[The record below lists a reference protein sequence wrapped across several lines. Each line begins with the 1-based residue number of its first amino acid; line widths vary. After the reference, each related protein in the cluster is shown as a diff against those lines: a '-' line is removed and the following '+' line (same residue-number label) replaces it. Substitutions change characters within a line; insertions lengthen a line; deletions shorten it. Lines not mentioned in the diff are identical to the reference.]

1 MQLVDIERAT
11 VCFPDL
17 ITKTME
23 GDEIVITKSGLIDTN
38 TFLWFISG
46 DSRLSHTA
54 KTLILEID
62 NEILLSIASLWE
74 IAIKMSI
81 GKLELS
87 MSYEDLLSAQI
98 EDNEIK
104 LLPIE
109 KNHLKE
115 LVRLPFYNRDPFDRL
130 II

>member
-1 MQLVDIERAT
+1 MR
-11 VCFPDL
+11 
-17 ITKTME
+17 
-23 GDEIVITKSGLIDTN
+23 GLIDTN

-46 DSRLSHTA
+46 DSRLSRTA
-54 KTLILEID
+54 KTLITEID
-62 NEILLSIASLWE
+62 NEIFLSIASLWE

-104 LLPIE
+104 LLPIG
-109 KNHLKE
+109 KNHLRE
-115 LVRLPFYNRDPFDRL
+115 LVRLPFYHRDPFDRL
-130 II
+130 IISQGISENLPILTCDRLFKDYPIEILW

>member
-1 MQLVDIERAT
+1 MR
-11 VCFPDL
+11 
-17 ITKTME
+17 
-23 GDEIVITKSGLIDTN
+23 GLIDTN

-54 KTLILEID
+54 KTLISEID

-115 LVRLPFYNRDPFDRL
+115 LVRLPFYHRDPFDRL
-130 II
+130 IISQGIAENLPILTSDRLFNDYPIDKLW

>member
-1 MQLVDIERAT
+1 MR
-11 VCFPDL
+11 
-17 ITKTME
+17 
-23 GDEIVITKSGLIDTN
+23 GLIDTN

-54 KTLILEID
+54 KTLISEID

-87 MSYEDLLSAQI
+87 LSYEDLLSAQI

-115 LVRLPFYNRDPFDRL
+115 LARLPFYHRDPFDRL
-130 II
+130 IISQGIAENLPILTCDRLFNDYPIDKLW

>member
-1 MQLVDIERAT
+1 MR
-11 VCFPDL
+11 
-17 ITKTME
+17 
-23 GDEIVITKSGLIDTN
+23 GLIDTN

-54 KTLILEID
+54 KTLLSEID
-62 NEILLSIASLWE
+62 NEIFLSIASLWE

-87 MSYEDLLSAQI
+87 LSYEDLLSAQI

-104 LLPIE
+104 LFR
-109 KNHLKE
+109 LKKT
-115 LVRLPFYNRDPFDRL
+115 
-130 II
+130 I

>member
-1 MQLVDIERAT
+1 MR
-11 VCFPDL
+11 
-17 ITKTME
+17 
-23 GDEIVITKSGLIDTN
+23 GLIDTN

-54 KTLILEID
+54 KTLISEID

-115 LVRLPFYNRDPFDRL
+115 LVRLPFYHRDPFDRL
-130 II
+130 IISQGIAENLPILTCDRLFNDYPIDKLW

>member
-1 MQLVDIERAT
+1 MGMTI
-11 VCFPDL
+11 
-17 ITKTME
+17 
-23 GDEIVITKSGLIDTN
+23 IDTS

-46 DSRLSHTA
+46 DSRLSHTT
-54 KTLILEID
+54 KTLISEID
-62 NEILLSIASLWE
+62 NEIFLSIASLWE

-109 KNHLKE
+109 KNHLDKKE
-115 LVRLPFYNRDPFDRL
+115 KRGRCVQTCKLCRHFF
-130 II
+130 